1 MILKDFLTDSH
12 NHLPE
17 YFGELGV
24 GKGKSPES
32 EIAGSVRNSAENVFD
47 RVDSLEDHDLLEVG
61 LFAGSFGPVLCD
73 QWLGKQHPGNA
84 DLDSF
89 SRSQRF

>member
-1 MILKDFLTDSH
+1 MLSGQTDSH

-32 EIAGSVRNSAENVFD
+32 EIAGRVRNSAENVFD

-73 QWLGKQHPGNA
+73 QWPWQA
-84 DLDSF
+84 T
-89 SRSQRF
+89 SRERRSLLR